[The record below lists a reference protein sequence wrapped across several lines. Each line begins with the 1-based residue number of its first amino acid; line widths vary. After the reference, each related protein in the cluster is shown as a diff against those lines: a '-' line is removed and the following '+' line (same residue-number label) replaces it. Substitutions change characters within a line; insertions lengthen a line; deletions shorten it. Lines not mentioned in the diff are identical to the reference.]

1 MIFNQNQFKP
11 VVRFGKEIP
20 GYYVSKDGKV
30 FNSRTNKLLKL
41 GADYS
46 KRSGR
51 LEALKFTVSLDSNFF
66 EDYSYY
72 KHKNKSNNCQI
83 TCRVHKAVMDTWK
96 PIENNPPEQLK
107 ETWNEVPEEWREWVI
122 DTAYI
127 DHIDD
132 DPTNNHVDNLR
143 WVTPKQ
149 NCKYRKKQELEG
161 SDITFE
167 IPEEQYT
174 EIENLIKKIG
184 SDESPEQLLVRLIKE
199 DYDRQFSV
207 FKYD

>member
-1 MIFNQNQFKP
+1 MLFDKSEFKP
-11 VVRFGKEIP
+11 VVRFGKELP
-20 GYYVSKDGKV
+20 GYYVSKDGRVYNSKSNKV
-30 FNSRTNKLLKL
+30 LKL

-51 LEALKFTVSLDSNFF
+51 LEALKFSVSSDSDLF

-72 KHKNKSNNCQI
+72 KKGKRSQL

-96 PIENNPPEQLK
+96 PIDETPPDQLK
-107 ETWNEVPEEWREWVI
+107 DTWDQVPEVWREWVR

-149 NCKYRKKQELEG
+149 NSSHRKKQELE
-161 SDITFE
+161 SNRTFE
-167 IPEEQYT
+167 ISEENYKELEKLSKEFGRGET
-174 EIENLIKKIG
+174 
-184 SDESPEQLLVRLIKE
+184 PEQLLERLIVE
-199 DYDRQFSV
+199 DYQRQCSV